1 MENELSR
8 ALSCADEKIQY
19 DTQCKRVLSQKEIL
33 ARILARTVKELAG
46 MSTEQIFAC
55 MEDTPEISSVRV
67 EPGKTNQQNRQSI
80 TGLANEDKVQA
91 EGEIYYD
98 IRFYI
103 HIPGEVERI
112 RLIINIEAQK
122 SYYPGYQIVTRGI
135 FYGARMIS
143 AQLGTEFRHSQYD
156 DIKKV
161 YSIWVCLQ
169 APQKVGNAIAE
180 YSMEKHD
187 LLPGFADR
195 PEAYDKL
202 SVVVIALNEKM
213 QTEDELTGMLN
224 TLFSQRKT
232 YLEKKQELETKYH
245 IKMSDEFGKEMDRM
259 CNLSDLI
266 EERGIQQG
274 MQQGI
279 QQGMQQGIQQGMQ
292 RGMQQGS
299 EEKCRDMVRK
309 MLRFGVMSDEDILKV
324 AEISREELEQIRKD
338 L

>member
-1 MENELSR
+1 M
-8 ALSCADEKIQY
+8 Y
-19 DTQCKRVLSQKEIL
+19 
-33 ARILARTVKELAG
+33 
-46 MSTEQIFAC
+46 
-55 MEDTPEISSVRV
+55 
-67 EPGKTNQQNRQSI
+67 
-80 TGLANEDKVQA
+80 
-91 EGEIYYD
+91 
-98 IRFYI
+98 
-103 HIPGEVERI
+103 
-112 RLIINIEAQK
+112 
-122 SYYPGYQIVTRGI
+122 
-135 FYGARMIS
+135 
-143 AQLGTEFRHSQYD
+143 
-156 DIKKV
+156 
-161 YSIWVCLQ
+161 
-169 APQKVGNAIAE
+169 
-180 YSMEKHD
+180 
-187 LLPGFADR
+187 
-195 PEAYDKL
+195 
-202 SVVVIALNEKM
+202 
-213 QTEDELTGMLN
+213 ELTGMLN

-279 QQGMQQGIQQGMQ
+279 QQGMQ

>member
-1 MENELSR
+1 
-8 ALSCADEKIQY
+8 
-19 DTQCKRVLSQKEIL
+19 
-33 ARILARTVKELAG
+33 
-46 MSTEQIFAC
+46 
-55 MEDTPEISSVRV
+55 
-67 EPGKTNQQNRQSI
+67 
-80 TGLANEDKVQA
+80 
-91 EGEIYYD
+91 
-98 IRFYI
+98 
-103 HIPGEVERI
+103 
-112 RLIINIEAQK
+112 
-122 SYYPGYQIVTRGI
+122 
-135 FYGARMIS
+135 
-143 AQLGTEFRHSQYD
+143 
-156 DIKKV
+156 
-161 YSIWVCLQ
+161 
-169 APQKVGNAIAE
+169 
-180 YSMEKHD
+180 
-187 LLPGFADR
+187 
-195 PEAYDKL
+195 
-202 SVVVIALNEKM
+202 
-213 QTEDELTGMLN
+213 MLN

-245 IKMSDEFGKEMDRM
+245 IKMSDEFGKELDRM

>member
-1 MENELSR
+1 
-8 ALSCADEKIQY
+8 
-19 DTQCKRVLSQKEIL
+19 
-33 ARILARTVKELAG
+33 
-46 MSTEQIFAC
+46 
-55 MEDTPEISSVRV
+55 
-67 EPGKTNQQNRQSI
+67 
-80 TGLANEDKVQA
+80 
-91 EGEIYYD
+91 
-98 IRFYI
+98 
-103 HIPGEVERI
+103 
-112 RLIINIEAQK
+112 
-122 SYYPGYQIVTRGI
+122 
-135 FYGARMIS
+135 
-143 AQLGTEFRHSQYD
+143 
-156 DIKKV
+156 
-161 YSIWVCLQ
+161 
-169 APQKVGNAIAE
+169 
-180 YSMEKHD
+180 MEKHD

-266 EERGIQQG
+266 EERG
-274 MQQGI
+274 
-279 QQGMQQGIQQGMQ
+279 
-292 RGMQQGS
+292 MQQGS

>member
-1 MENELSR
+1 
-8 ALSCADEKIQY
+8 
-19 DTQCKRVLSQKEIL
+19 
-33 ARILARTVKELAG
+33 
-46 MSTEQIFAC
+46 
-55 MEDTPEISSVRV
+55 
-67 EPGKTNQQNRQSI
+67 
-80 TGLANEDKVQA
+80 
-91 EGEIYYD
+91 
-98 IRFYI
+98 
-103 HIPGEVERI
+103 
-112 RLIINIEAQK
+112 
-122 SYYPGYQIVTRGI
+122 
-135 FYGARMIS
+135 MIS

-274 MQQGI
+274 MQQG
-279 QQGMQQGIQQGMQ
+279 MQQGIQQGMQ

-309 MLRFGVMSDEDILKV
+309 MLRFGLMSDEDILKV
-324 AEISREELEQIRKD
+324 AEISQEELERIRKD

>member
-1 MENELSR
+1 
-8 ALSCADEKIQY
+8 
-19 DTQCKRVLSQKEIL
+19 
-33 ARILARTVKELAG
+33 
-46 MSTEQIFAC
+46 

-103 HIPGEVERI
+103 HIPGEAERI

-274 MQQGI
+274 MQQG
-279 QQGMQQGIQQGMQ
+279 MQQGIQQGMQ

>member
-46 MSTEQIFAC
+46 MSTEQILAC

-103 HIPGEVERI
+103 HIPGEAERI

-274 MQQGI
+274 MQQG
-279 QQGMQQGIQQGMQ
+279 MQQGIQQGMQ

-309 MLRFGVMSDEDILKV
+309 MLRFALMSDEDILKV
-324 AEISREELEQIRKD
+324 AEISQEELERIRKD

>member
-1 MENELSR
+1 MICCLDLQTDR
-8 ALSCADEKIQY
+8 K
-19 DTQCKRVLSQKEIL
+19 
-33 ARILARTVKELAG
+33 
-46 MSTEQIFAC
+46 
-55 MEDTPEISSVRV
+55 
-67 EPGKTNQQNRQSI
+67 
-80 TGLANEDKVQA
+80 
-91 EGEIYYD
+91 
-98 IRFYI
+98 
-103 HIPGEVERI
+103 HI
-112 RLIINIEAQK
+112 
-122 SYYPGYQIVTRGI
+122 
-135 FYGARMIS
+135 
-143 AQLGTEFRHSQYD
+143 
-156 DIKKV
+156 
-161 YSIWVCLQ
+161 
-169 APQKVGNAIAE
+169 
-180 YSMEKHD
+180 
-187 LLPGFADR
+187 
-195 PEAYDKL
+195 DKL

-274 MQQGI
+274 MQQG
-279 QQGMQQGIQQGMQ
+279 
-292 RGMQQGS
+292 MQQGS